1 MLLSSLVSKE
11 FPNVLLRGV
20 VDVALLDLAVGV
32 GKMGNAL
39 SWGRGMASG
48 EGVDFSKGAVA
59 TRSIFLNGDF
69 LPLSDD
75 AGDVR
80 PELLGLALDVKG
92 GLGGGC
98 ISSTGT
104 TFFKLLPVVDFS
116 NSLAIPAVVG
126 TAGALPD
133 RSDEGACPIGTR
145 AERTKG
151 PSSVRG
157 PESGARRAAEGEPVS
172 TALEADLEIES
183 AEHACSPI
191 WEMGI
196 STAHSE
202 HVMVGRKLEALIVVA
217 MLFSLFHCL
226 STTIRPGPRNV
237 NSGMRPAVPLIAL
250 SFGKNEGQRQTRPC
264 CRSSVM

>member
-1 MLLSSLVSKE
+1 M
-11 FPNVLLRGV
+11 

-39 SWGRGMASG
+39 SWGRGIASG
-48 EGVDFSKGAVA
+48 EGVDLIRGAVA

-80 PELLGLALDVKG
+80 PELIELVVDVKG

-104 TFFKLLPVVDFS
+104 AFFRPLPAVDLS
-116 NSLAIPAVVG
+116 DSLAVSVEFG
-126 TAGALPD
+126 TIGVLPD

-145 AERTKG
+145 AEGTKG
-151 PSSVRG
+151 PSSVRD
-157 PESGARRAAEGEPVS
+157 PDSGARRATEGEPVS
-172 TALEADLEIES
+172 TALEADLESES

-191 WEMGI
+191 REMGI
-196 STAHSE
+196 SAAHNE

-217 MLFSLFHCL
+217 MLFLFSLPFHYY
-226 STTIRPGPRNV
+226 TT
-237 NSGMRPAVPLIAL
+237 
-250 SFGKNEGQRQTRPC
+250 
-264 CRSSVM
+264 RSEEC